1 MTTLKSPS
9 PPPSPA
15 PAAASEPKSGA
26 RPSKPDF
33 LAAQTHRRPFLARH
47 GKLLCAI
54 TAGLLLLAA
63 TIYHWTS
70 AQEVEHE
77 YAYLV
82 PVGIAFA
89 IGFCFGSAEAWLAL
103 RQGKLDIHFLMVLGA
118 VLAIPV
124 GAMMEGA
131 TLLFLFTL
139 SGALEDYAMQR
150 TKAALESLMKLF
162 PKEAIVLQPD
172 GSQRTVPLVQLKI
185 GDRILIKPGENV
197 AADGAVLEGTSAI
210 DESAITGEF
219 MPREKAPGSAVFAG
233 TLNTAGRLIVEVLK
247 PAHDTTLAQIIHL
260 VSQAQEEK
268 APVERLFDRVGTAY
282 TILVLLGSVAGCLAM
297 HHFFAVPWLSTHDP
311 VTRAVVTSGAIY
323 RAITLLIVASPC
335 ALIISTPVV
344 ILSAI
349 ATCARRGIVLK
360 GGRHLE
366 SIAALKSLVFDKTGT
381 LTTGQVRLVDI
392 EMIDPLQAFAMPH
405 YKEHDLQ
412 RCATEPPVL
421 RPLPEP
427 GALDEVLLRAA
438 ASLEAN
444 STHPLAAAVVR
455 AAHDRGLELFPIQ
468 DFQQESGH
476 GLRGMIHGQLL
487 IIGAPKIL
495 HGLCNTKLMELT
507 LERIAEGHRLGQT
520 AVVMF
525 YGGRAALL
533 KFQDTLRPDAKAT
546 IDRLHALGLK
556 PLVML
561 TGDNRAVAEAVGG
574 PTGLGLD
581 EIRAELL
588 PKDKLTQ
595 VADLVAKHTVV
606 GMVGDGINDAPA
618 LARATVGIAMGT
630 IGSEAAMQAAD
641 VVLLSDRIERLPW
654 LIETARRARRVMV
667 QNLAFSIAVIMALV
681 TFTSLGEVNMTLG
694 VIGHEGSTVLVV
706 FNGLRLLLAGREGK

>member
-1 MTTLKSPS
+1 MTTLK
-9 PPPSPA
+9 PPMPTLPTPPA
-15 PAAASEPKSGA
+15 PEPRTPTGAA
-26 RPSKPDF
+26 KPDF
-33 LAAQTHRRPFLARH
+33 LAVQAQRRPFLTRH
-47 GKLLCAI
+47 GELLCAI
-54 TAGLLLLAA
+54 TAGLLLLTA

-70 AQEVEHE
+70 AQEVEQG

-89 IGFCFGSAEAWLAL
+89 IGFCFGAAEAWRAL

-197 AADGAVLEGTSAI
+197 AADGTVLEGTSAI

-219 MPREKAPGSAVFAG
+219 MPREKAKGSAVFAG
-233 TLNTAGRLIVEVLK
+233 TLNTSGRLIVEVAK

-282 TILVLLGSVAGCLAM
+282 TILVLLGSTGACVLMATVFQLGWK
-297 HHFFAVPWLSTHDP
+297 V
-311 VTRAVVTSGAIY
+311 AIY

-366 SIAALKSLVFDKTGT
+366 SIAALKALVFDKTGT

-392 EMIDPLQAFAMPH
+392 ELIDSQRAFAMPH
-405 YKEHDLQ
+405 DKEHENQ
-412 RCATEPPVL
+412 RCATVPPVL

-427 GALDEVLLRAA
+427 GAIDAVLLRVA

-444 STHPLAAAVVR
+444 STHPLAASVVR
-455 AAHDRGLELFPIQ
+455 AAKERGLELFPIE
-468 DFQQESGH
+468 DFQQEPGH
-476 GLRGMIHGQLL
+476 GLRGMIHSQLL
-487 IIGAPKIL
+487 IIGSPKIL
-495 HGLCNTKLMELT
+495 EGLCHTKLMELT
-507 LERIAEGHRLGQT
+507 VERIGEVEHQGQT
-520 AVVMF
+520 AVVMY

-546 IDRLHALGLK
+546 IDRLHALGIR

-595 VADLVAKHTVV
+595 VADLVGKHTVV

-667 QNLAFSIAVIMALV
+667 QNLAFSIAVILALV

-694 VIGHEGSTVLVV
+694 VLGHEGSTVLVV